1 MKLAYKSTDYSTQ
14 TDEGGTATS
23 TPYSNTKVALGR
35 FYAGMTQITAR
46 RGAKKCRKRP
56 RGADCWPL
64 GLSAL
69 GRANYELGR
78 ANFPS
83 PKVRMLGLGG
93 FSAAI
98 LIYSIILQ

>member
-1 MKLAYKSTDYSTQ
+1 MQRLAA
-14 TDEGGTATS
+14 ATS
-23 TPYSNTKVALGR
+23 PPDSNTKVAPGR
-35 FYAGMTQITAR
+35 FDAGMTQITAR
-46 RGAKKCRKRP
+46 RRP
-56 RGADCWPL
+56 RLQIAGPSL

-69 GRANYELGR
+69 GRANYELGH

-83 PKVRMLGLGG
+83 PKVRMLGLGE